1 MLFDLRARGR
11 RRTVKVVY
19 TGLALLMGLALVFLG
34 LGGLGGN
41 VFESLSKEGT
51 SGSGYSAKITA
62 AKKKIAKNPN
72 DAAAWVTLAED
83 QLHEADGAEFYD
95 SATETYT
102 AKGKAELRKAANSWS
117 HYLALNPSPPSLRL
131 AKEVAGIFAA
141 GALNEPANAVAALQ
155 IVVAAEP
162 ESAALYSQLAE
173 YAYLAHNERE
183 GDLAAKKAV
192 SLVPKVKRPLMEAEF
207 EKLKRSV
214 KEKAAKSSA
223 AGAATGAAGATGT
236 AGTTG
241 GTAATTSP
249 TVTVSTTSAAGKK
262 K

>member
-51 SGSGYSAKITA
+51 SGGGYGAKITA
-62 AKKKIAKNPN
+62 AKKQIAKNPSN
-72 DAAAWVTLAED
+72 AAAWIALAEA
-83 QLHEADGAEFYD
+83 QLHEADGGEFYE

-102 AKGKAELRKAANSWS
+102 ASGRAELRKASNSWS
-117 HYLALNPSPPSLRL
+117 KYLALNPNPPSVRL
-131 AKEVAGIFAA
+131 AKEMANIFSA

-155 IVVAAEP
+155 IVIAAEP
-162 ESAALYSQLAE
+162 ESASLYSQLAE
-173 YAYLAHNERE
+173 YAFLAHNERQ
-183 GDLAAKKAV
+183 GDLAMKKAV
-192 SLVPKVKRPLMEAEF
+192 ALVPKAKRPLLEAEL
-207 EKLKRSV
+207 EKVKRSAN
-214 KEKAAKSSA
+214 EKAKSSTSTTAA
-223 AGAATGAAGATGT
+223 AGAVGAA

-241 GTAATTSP
+241 GTAGTTTSP
-249 TVTVSTTSAAGKK
+249 TVTASSTSAAGKK